1 MIYQKSLLNEKMR
14 RKREE
19 LVNLG
24 YNKTD
29 SVSRVDLNFKNE
41 LLSMPGGDVLKLCFQ
56 CGLCTGSCI
65 VSRNV
70 DTFRPRQIL
79 RMVQL
84 GLKDILKSED
94 LWRCVTCY
102 TCNERCPQ
110 GVKLTDVFTILK
122 NRATQEGLLPKA
134 MKELLKAIHEF
145 GWIYEM
151 GDVQEFERED
161 LELPDIP
168 EASGMV
174 FRKIAEK
181 TGLNR
186 LLEIQEG

>member
-1 MIYQKSLLNEKMR
+1 MLI
-14 RKREE
+14 
-19 LVNLG
+19 NLG
-24 YNKTD
+24 YDKTD

-41 LLSMPGGDVLKLCFQ
+41 LLAAPGGEILKLCFQ

-70 DTFRPRQIL
+70 DTFKPRQIL

-94 LWRCVTCY
+94 IWRCVQCY
-102 TCNERCPQ
+102 TCSERCPQ
-110 GVKLTDVFTILK
+110 GVKLTDVFTVIK
-122 NRATQEGLLPKA
+122 NRATQEGYLPKA
-134 MKELLKAIHEF
+134 MKELIKAIYEF
-145 GWIYEM
+145 GRIYEM

-168 EASGMV
+168 EASPMT

-181 TGLNR
+181 IGLKEM
-186 LLEIQEG
+186 LDIQEG